1 MISMSESQERRNG
14 PRQRVLK
21 AGVVQFYHSPVT
33 IDCMIRNL
41 TERGAKLTFAA
52 PVPINLVFRLVHA
65 DGRVQNCRA
74 IWVEKNEVGVEFIN
88 EPLAA

>member
-1 MISMSESQERRNG
+1 
-14 PRQRVLK
+14 
-21 AGVVQFYHSPVT
+21 
-33 IDCMIRNL
+33 MIRNL